1 MNAINCDDPEA
12 RCAEGNLFRFNGEDA
27 SITVEGMVNGQSTG
41 PLPHGERMILPNTLE
56 GTTNT
61 LAIKLRGTTYDIC
74 SLNDMNVTQPQDV
87 GVLVSEVPQGAPTT
101 GGNTEQDMLVLE
113 VPAAYVDAMPPEG
126 EIDVDTAPNSV
137 LMAISVAILT
147 TLEVFD
153 EATGTQ
159 MLFEQFDGYVDMR
172 LTGTDGAPAL
182 ADMATAV
189 GSRNGRA
196 ALRAILDGGRG
207 ALNVARNAAGSLMV
221 VARMQSTVARQ
232 IGVGIAAALTRS
244 RLSAVIAGTRG
255 TFGSPAPAAVQAGSR
270 IPVVGFFIVG
280 TINFLQWYEDD
291 SARGD
296 WQRLFSMM
304 VVDGTALIISAA
316 AANAAAGLAIGAL
329 AVAGTLSLGA
339 AVIVAGVAIVAG
351 LAVGAIVT
359 AVARHFNLEDRL
371 YGTMSAVGRA
381 LGSVAQGAVE
391 ITGRFA
397 DTLGEVLEPF
407 REFGGEV
414 QREWNSG
421 WGQIQRNLMSGRGSG
436 LF

>member
-1 MNAINCDDPEA
+1 MAAINCDDTEA

-27 SITVEGMVNGQSTG
+27 SMTVEGLVNGQSTG

-56 GTTNT
+56 GTTNR
-61 LAIKLRGTTYDIC
+61 LAVKLRGTTYDIC
-74 SLNDMNVTQPQDV
+74 SLDDMNITRPQDV

-113 VPAAYVDAMPPEG
+113 VPAAFVDAMPPEG
-126 EIDVDTAPNSV
+126 EVDVDSAPNSV

-159 MLFEQFDGYVDMR
+159 MLYEQFDGY
-172 LTGTDGAPAL
+172 
-182 ADMATAV
+182 V

-207 ALNVARNAAGSLMV
+207 ALSVARNAAGSLMV
-221 VARMQSTVARQ
+221 VARMQSTVGRQ
-232 IGVGIAAALTRS
+232 LAVGVAAALSRS

-255 TFGSPAPAAVQAGSR
+255 QLAAPAPAAVSAGSR

-280 TINFLQWYEDD
+280 TVNFLQWYEND
-291 SARGD
+291 SSRGD

-304 VVDGTALIISAA
+304 VVDGAALVISAA
-316 AANAAAGLAIGAL
+316 AANAAAGLAMGAL

-339 AVIVAGVAIVAG
+339 AVVVAGVAIVAG
-351 LAVGAIVT
+351 LAVGALVT
-359 AVARHFNLEDRL
+359 AVARHFDLEERL

-381 LGSVAQGAVE
+381 LGSVAQGAVD

-414 QREWNSG
+414 QREWTSG
-421 WGQIQRNLMSGRGSG
+421 WDQVRRNLMSGRPSG